1 MPVQYIPAIVIGIL
15 VVIFLYIIIY
25 ASRYFKCGPNQV
37 LVISGRKKRIVTI
50 NGQRETVGFDIL
62 KGGGRFA
69 WPFIEKVDFLSLELM
84 TLEVKGDNVYT
95 KEGVPVT
102 VDGVAQIKVK
112 GDDVSIRTAAEQ
124 FLRGGMKGIEET
136 ALETLEGHLRAI
148 LGTLTVEEIYRE
160 RDVFSQSV
168 LEVASDDMAKMG
180 LTIVSFTIKDV
191 KDEQGYLESLGQ
203 KRISEVK
210 SEADI
215 GQAEAERDAIK
226 GEAKAKQEGESA
238 KYGASTK
245 IAEAE
250 RDYKIK
256 LAEFDVLINK
266 KQAESGLAY
275 DLQKYKTSQD
285 VSREK
290 VQVDVVAK
298 EMMVEVEEQGV
309 VLKEK
314 ELEATIERKADA
326 ELFKVEALSSAEK
339 YQLKA
344 EAEGKALAT
353 KAKAEAESAVI
364 KAQGFAKADVTKAK
378 GIAEAEAMR
387 MKAEAWQ
394 TYNQAAITQVIME
407 KLPEIA
413 QAVSTPLAKTERI
426 VIIGDGDGVGAAR
439 ITDDITKIVAQL
451 PLMVESLSGLNLKK
465 IVAQIPEM
473 VDVEKMPQKAEFA
486 KERPV
491 DIPRTEEKVEE
502 SMTRDKT

>member
-1 MPVQYIPAIVIGIL
+1 V
-15 VVIFLYIIIY
+15 
-25 ASRYFKCGPNQV
+25 
-37 LVISGRKKRIVTI
+37 
-50 NGQRETVGFDIL
+50 
-62 KGGGRFA
+62 FA
-69 WPFIEKVDFLSLELM
+69 
-84 TLEVKGDNVYT
+84 
-95 KEGVPVT
+95 
-102 VDGVAQIKVK
+102 
-112 GDDVSIRTAAEQ
+112 
-124 FLRGGMKGIEET
+124 
-136 ALETLEGHLRAI
+136 
-148 LGTLTVEEIYRE
+148 
-160 RDVFSQSV
+160 QSV
-168 LEVASDDMAKMG
+168 QEVAADDMAKMG

-226 GEAKAKQEGESA
+226 GEARAKQEGESA

-256 LAEFDVLINK
+256 LAEFDVLINR
-266 KQAESGLAY
+266 KQAESALAY
-275 DLQKYKTSQD
+275 DLQKYKTSQE

-290 VQVDVVAK
+290 VKVDVVAK

-309 VLKEK
+309 LLKEK

-339 YQLKA
+339 YQLKV

-353 KAKAEAESAVI
+353 KAKAEAEAAVI
-364 KAQGFAKADVTKAK
+364 KAKGFAKADVIKAK

-387 MKAEAWQ
+387 MKADAWQ

-439 ITDDITKIVAQL
+439 ITDDITRVVAQL
-451 PLMVESLSGLNLKK
+451 PSMIESLSGLNLTK
-465 IVAQIPEM
+465 IVEQIPDLPAAPAAQAGM
-473 VDVEKMPQKAEFA
+473 APVEKTPPKAEFA

-491 DIPRTEEKVEE
+491 DIPKTEEKVEE
-502 SMTRDKT
+502 SMNRDKT